1 MGLIKCPDCGNMV
14 SDRAAAC
21 PSCGCP
27 ADAIKESLQEA
38 DNPDEKELIWMHLLF
53 RVMRCIDRQDLI
65 IANECVLKDLEQRLD
80 LSYPVTF
87 VGKDNIEDQVVKIQ
101 NREFAFPYV
110 FVTANCRYTDHL
122 KFTLTRDDG
131 FTYQRYYDIKT
142 LPANYTPVI
151 EVFSDDRKQLEEI
164 TEHITGLMKEHK
176 KYSAPFLGGN
186 GNLAFSNQIRQ
197 KDDVSVLID
206 GTDTKL
212 FYRTILLSESPWAV
226 LIDEG
231 INNNPNPAMKI
242 FRDMQLA
249 QVYLLYALQKN
260 ECDRQTSLYEWL
272 FNPASM
278 MKEASGPDKNVEY
291 IELRKLVSTNQMI
304 DSKLVDKAFNK
315 ISVFYHDLPNDIVHR
330 VPVTEV
336 KQKVNDIMSQ
346 YEAEWNSICD
356 SYKLPSE
363 ISIPDYGWTS
373 MSNNMRSVEGL
384 SFLVESL
391 NENPYRSLESIIDEY
406 AQMLYEAN
414 EHGRMEAAEWEAELQ
429 ERRRARSGFIGDV
442 MKIAAGVAIGNK
454 ISDKRNKD
462 K

>member
-27 ADAIKESLQEA
+27 ADAIKESLQET
-38 DNPDEKELIWMHLLF
+38 DNPDDKELIWMHLLF

-164 TEHITGLMKEHK
+164 TEHINGLMKEYK

-186 GNLAFSNQIRQ
+186 GNLTFSNQIRQ

-212 FYRTILLSESPWAV
+212 FYRTILLSESPC
-226 LIDEG
+226 IPQF
-231 INNNPNPAMKI
+231 I
-242 FRDMQLA
+242 
-249 QVYLLYALQKN
+249 
-260 ECDRQTSLYEWL
+260 
-272 FNPASM
+272 
-278 MKEASGPDKNVEY
+278 
-291 IELRKLVSTNQMI
+291 RK
-304 DSKLVDKAFNK
+304 
-315 ISVFYHDLPNDIVHR
+315 
-330 VPVTEV
+330 
-336 KQKVNDIMSQ
+336 
-346 YEAEWNSICD
+346 
-356 SYKLPSE
+356 
-363 ISIPDYGWTS
+363 
-373 MSNNMRSVEGL
+373 
-384 SFLVESL
+384 
-391 NENPYRSLESIIDEY
+391 
-406 AQMLYEAN
+406 
-414 EHGRMEAAEWEAELQ
+414 
-429 ERRRARSGFIGDV
+429 
-442 MKIAAGVAIGNK
+442 
-454 ISDKRNKD
+454 
-462 K
+462 